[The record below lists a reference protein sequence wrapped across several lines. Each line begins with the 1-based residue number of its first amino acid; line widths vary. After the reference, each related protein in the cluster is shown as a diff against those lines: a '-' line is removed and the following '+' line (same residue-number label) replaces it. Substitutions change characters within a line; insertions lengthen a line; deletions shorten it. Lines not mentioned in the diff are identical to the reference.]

1 MFYFSSVNKQK
12 FRNGKR
18 QRTSAPN
25 VIRIRT
31 STGFVHV
38 TWISPGGRYEFF
50 GVICITYEKKTYNY
64 FKVGNKIQR
73 NPKDFMIDYY
83 ESSFL

>member
-18 QRTSAPN
+18 QRTSASN
-25 VIRIRT
+25 VIRILT

-38 TWISPGGRYEFF
+38 TWISPGADMSFS
-50 GVICITYEKKTYNY
+50 VSSASHMKKTYNY